1 MRQSRSVPSCC
12 SRVSYGEIA
21 DSTMS
26 ELVTTMRV
34 QRAKRDLT
42 QAELAVL
49 AEVTRKSINAIE
61 AGRMVPSI
69 VLALRLAKALQVSVE
84 ELFSLP

>member
-1 MRQSRSVPSCC
+1 M
-12 SRVSYGEIA
+12 
-21 DSTMS
+21 T
-26 ELVTTMRV
+26 ELLTTMKV

-42 QAELAVL
+42 QAELATL

-61 AGRMVPSI
+61 TGRMVPSI
-69 VLALRLAKALQVSVE
+69 VLALRLAKALQVPVE

>member
-1 MRQSRSVPSCC
+1 MSV
-12 SRVSYGEIA
+12 
-21 DSTMS
+21 
-26 ELVTTMRV
+26 LVTTMKV

-42 QAELAVL
+42 QAQLAEL

-61 AGRMVPSI
+61 MGRMVPSV
-69 VLALRLAKALQVSVE
+69 VLALRLAKALQVPVE

>member
-1 MRQSRSVPSCC
+1 
-12 SRVSYGEIA
+12 
-21 DSTMS
+21 MS
-26 ELVTTMRV
+26 ELTTTMKV

-42 QAELAVL
+42 QAELATL

-69 VLALRLAKALQVSVE
+69 VLALRLAKALHVPVE
-84 ELFSLP
+84 ELFSLA